1 MCRRS
6 GYPPSHWSA
15 ACFSSIGHLLLPL
28 WLGLGHTDPSQGPNH
43 FPRLIVLS
51 RVELRQQL
59 IRRRRYYQERS
70 PLPAIRVSH
79 YLTIPAP
86 HQGGDRA
93 RSIDQPLATVCGNR
107 GEMGM
112 CDPFLIKY
120 YGTGVATSVHTPLN
134 SVTTH
139 DRFGLVRPIVTI
151 AGQQYELD
159 IRFRMLQ
166 PHELALAQGFLPTYR
181 FAGPKT
187 QIVRQ
192 IGNAVPRR
200 LARAIMAA
208 ALTQDPNAPQ
218 ALLAWENQRITTKA
232 A

>member
-86 HQGGDRA
+86 LQGGDRA
-93 RSIDQPLATVCGNR
+93 RSIEQPLATVCGNR
-107 GEMGM
+107 GEMGT

-139 DRFGLVRPIVTI
+139 DRFALVRPIVTNRRPT
-151 AGQQYELD
+151 
-159 IRFRMLQ
+159 IRTRY
-166 PHELALAQGFLPTYR
+166 PVSHVTA
-181 FAGPKT
+181 
-187 QIVRQ
+187 
-192 IGNAVPRR
+192 
-200 LARAIMAA
+200 ARARSSSRIFTNLPIRRAKNPDRTTDWKCC
-208 ALTQDPNAPQ
+208 TQTARTSRHGTRPHPGPQ
-218 ALLAWENQRITTKA
+218 RTTSPSCLGKPA
-232 A
+232 NYN

>member
-1 MCRRS
+1 MRGTS
-6 GYPPSHWSA
+6 PSHVNGSGRNLNQPLGRVTA
-15 ACFSSIGHLLLPL
+15 KGRPFGLIEPVLL
-28 WLGLGHTDPSQGPNH
+28 D
-43 FPRLIVLS
+43 
-51 RVELRQQL
+51 
-59 IRRRRYYQERS
+59 QEQNTS
-70 PLPAIRVSH
+70 LNPDCDPLPAAVPAEPIALVQP
-79 YLTIPAP
+79 YLIHLN

-181 FAGPKT
+181 FAGTKT